1 MISFECQYG
10 VCSPFKKTKIPRRF
24 KEGCSPVLR
33 KDLEQQEE
41 YKRRI
46 KVMTEEK
53 KARRADGPWIS
64 QGSSG
69 KGGKSNNEPSH

>member
-1 MISFECQYG
+1 MVADLVALLAILARSCPAQ
-10 VCSPFKKTKIPRRF
+10 
-24 KEGCSPVLR
+24 LR

-53 KARRADGPWIS
+53 KARRS
-64 QGSSG
+64 
-69 KGGKSNNEPSH
+69 